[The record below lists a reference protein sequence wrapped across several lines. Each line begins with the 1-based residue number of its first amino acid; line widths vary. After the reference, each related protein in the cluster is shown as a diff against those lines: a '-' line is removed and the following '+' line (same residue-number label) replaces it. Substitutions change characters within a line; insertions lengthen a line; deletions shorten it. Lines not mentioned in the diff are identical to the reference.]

1 MEAFVCH
8 VEAFAN
14 QHRQRELSFEGLVML
29 NADDVKQLQL
39 EELVSVGNLF
49 QLLVRQVPLVLLRYL
64 HQINL

>member
-1 MEAFVCH
+1 
-8 VEAFAN
+8 
-14 QHRQRELSFEGLVML
+14 ML